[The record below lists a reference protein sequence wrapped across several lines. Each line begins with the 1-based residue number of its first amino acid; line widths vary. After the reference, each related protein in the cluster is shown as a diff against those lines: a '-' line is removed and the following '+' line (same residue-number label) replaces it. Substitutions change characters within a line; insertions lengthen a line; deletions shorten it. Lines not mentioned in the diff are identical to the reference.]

1 MNQLGVGSV
10 LDGRLR
16 LVEPIAI
23 GVSGAVWR
31 AVDENSGGEVAVKTL
46 PPYRARDTVSQ
57 ARFRLVARTV
67 TQLSHPAI
75 AQVYEYGE
83 SDLGAGLV
91 LPYLVRELVTGP
103 TLAQRLGEG
112 PLKAGEALHILA
124 AVADALAVA
133 HRAGTVHGNIEPAN
147 IVLGPAGVRVTDFCL
162 AALRGPP
169 AGGPGHGPLAYPA
182 PEIASGSA
190 ATPAAD
196 MYSLGV
202 VFVACLTGIGDS
214 ALGGATPG
222 VTDPLPASLG
232 ALWAACLGANPQ
244 DRPSAAHVAVMSR
257 QIPAERAL
265 QSADSALA
273 DSAPAADR
281 AADSAAQP
289 TAILPAPEPERVRPP
304 LWRRGRAVVAGGAVV
319 ALAAG
324 VVALTL
330 IPSSP
335 IDRLTGPAADSSAV
349 ARSSSPRPAESVS
362 TSARTAT
369 PENTSPTLA
378 SASASASAPASA
390 AAPVSAPTPLDAI
403 GQLSATIHHG
413 VATGQIRPDVG
424 VDFENFIQPVQA
436 DLAAGRPASV
446 PQLVATLRAKLK
458 QRLSERSITP
468 GIEQVMSGE
477 LDTLLASASR

>member
-31 AVDENSGGEVAVKTL
+31 AVDENSSGDVAVKTL
-46 PPYRARDTVSQ
+46 SPYRAGDAVSQ

-91 LPYLVRELVTGP
+91 IPYLVRELITGP
-103 TLAQRLGEG
+103 TLEQRLGQG
-112 PLKAGEALHILA
+112 PLRADDALRILA
-124 AVADALAVA
+124 SVADALAVA
-133 HRAGTVHGNIEPAN
+133 HRAGAVHGNIEPAN
-147 IVLGPAGVRVTDFCL
+147 IVLGPDGVKVTDFCI
-162 AALRGPP
+162 AALRGQPP
-169 AGGPGHGPLAYPA
+169 GGPRRGPLAYPA

-202 VFVACLTGIGDS
+202 VFVACLTGIGGS
-214 ALGGATPG
+214 VPGAGTPG
-222 VTDPLPASLG
+222 ATDPLPASLG
-232 ALWAACLGANPQ
+232 TLWAACLGVNPQ

-265 QSADSALA
+265 VPAD
-273 DSAPAADR
+273 PAAD
-281 AADSAAQP
+281 ADSDADRAAQP
-289 TAILPAPEPERVRPP
+289 TAIRPAPQPGRGRPP
-304 LWRRGRAVVAGGAVV
+304 RWRRGRAVAAGGAVA

-324 VVALTL
+324 VVALTQ

-335 IDRLTGPAADSSAV
+335 IDRLTGPAADSSTV
-349 ARSSSPRPAESVS
+349 IRSSSPRPAESVS
-362 TSARTAT
+362 TSGRSAT
-369 PENTSPTLA
+369 PESTSPTLA
-378 SASASASAPASA
+378 SASASASAPVAAS
-390 AAPVSAPTPLDAI
+390 VSAPTPLEAI
-403 GQLSATIHHG
+403 GALSATVHHG
-413 VATGQIRPDVG
+413 VAAGQIRPDVG
-424 VDFENFIQPVQA
+424 VDFENLIQPVQA

-446 PQLVATLRAKLK
+446 PQLVATLRAKLR

-468 GIEQVMSGE
+468 GIEQVMSGD
-477 LDTLLASASR
+477 LDTLLASASH

>member
-1 MNQLGVGSV
+1 VNQLGVGSV

-31 AVDENSGGEVAVKTL
+31 AVDENSGGDVAVKTL

-103 TLAQRLGEG
+103 TLGQRLGEG
-112 PLKAGEALHILA
+112 PLRAGEALHILA

-169 AGGPGHGPLAYPA
+169 AGGPGYGPLAYPA

-265 QSADSALA
+265 VPA

-378 SASASASAPASA
+378 SASAPAPASA
-390 AAPVSAPTPLDAI
+390 AAPVSAPTTLDAI
-403 GQLSATIHHG
+403 GQLSATVHHG

-458 QRLSERSITP
+458 QRLSEGSITP